1 MITYGISLQTLI
13 PVRRSPGDKNEMVDQ
28 LLFGDF
34 VKVKDSFENW
44 YLIESVDD
52 ENEGW
57 VDKKQLHNIS
67 EETFNQFLTSARFFL
82 TDAFSECINLKDNT
96 PTRLILG
103 SQLPNLRNSTLTIEE
118 ESFSFNGDFNSLQ
131 RNPDKKQFKA
141 TTQKYL
147 NAPYLLGGKSPFG
160 IDSSGFVQM
169 VYKLSGVFLKRN
181 SSQQAQQG
189 ELINFIN
196 ESQLGDLAF
205 FENEEGNIIHVCIII
220 DNEHIIH
227 AFGKVRI
234 DKIDHNGI
242 FNEQEMRYSHK
253 LRLLKRIFTEL

>member
-1 MITYGISLQTLI
+1 MVTYGISLQTLI

-57 VDKKQLHNIS
+57 VDKKQLHKIS
-67 EETFNQFLTSARFFL
+67 EETFNQFLTSARFLL
-82 TDAFSECINLKDNT
+82 TDVFAECISLKDNI
-96 PTRLILG
+96 PIRLVLG

-118 ESFSFNGDFNSLQ
+118 QSFSFNGDFNSSQ
-131 RNPDKKQFKA
+131 ENPDKKQFKA
-141 TTQKYL
+141 TALKYL
-147 NAPYLLGGKSPFG
+147 NAPFLLGGKSPFG

-169 VYKLSGVFLKRN
+169 VYKLSGVFLKRDF
-181 SSQQAQQG
+181 SQQAAQG

-205 FENEEGNIIHVCIII
+205 FENEEGNIIHVGIIL

-242 FNEQEMRYSHK
+242 FNEQEKRYTHK

>member
-1 MITYGISLQTLI
+1 M
-13 PVRRSPGDKNEMVDQ
+13 
-28 LLFGDF
+28 
-34 VKVKDSFENW
+34 
-44 YLIESVDD
+44 
-52 ENEGW
+52 
-57 VDKKQLHNIS
+57 
-67 EETFNQFLTSARFFL
+67 
-82 TDAFSECINLKDNT
+82 KDNI
-96 PTRLILG
+96 PTRLVLG
-103 SQLPNLRNSTLTIEE
+103 SQLPNLRNNTLTIEE

-131 RNPDKKQFKA
+131 ENPDKKQFK
-141 TTQKYL
+141 TTALKYL
-147 NAPYLLGGKSPFG
+147 NAPFLLGGKSPFG
-160 IDSSGFVQM
+160 IDNSGFVQM

-205 FENEEGNIIHVCIII
+205 FENEEGGIIHVGIIL

-242 FNEQEMRYSHK
+242 FNEQEKRYSHK
-253 LRLLKRIFTEL
+253 LRLLKRIFNEL